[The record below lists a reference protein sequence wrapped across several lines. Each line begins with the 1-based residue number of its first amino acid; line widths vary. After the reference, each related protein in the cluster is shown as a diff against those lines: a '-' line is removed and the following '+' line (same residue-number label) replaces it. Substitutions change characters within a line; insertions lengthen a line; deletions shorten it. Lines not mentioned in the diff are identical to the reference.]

1 MKIKTNLKQALT
13 FNKRL
18 FSYCLVIS
26 LILNAIF
33 FLRHLISFK
42 EFKKNGIVKALYVKS
57 LNKNETTFFQRA
69 KYTKVAKMYFVTT
82 TGDTIHA
89 IGKNIWAMHINELD
103 EINLYLP
110 LDSVIYNKN
119 KPNNYQLIS
128 EFRNYSTTY
137 SAFAYFFVGLS
148 VFTIWFYLMAFIIN
162 KALSKN

>member
-1 MKIKTNLKQALT
+1 MIIKTNHKQTLT

-26 LILNAIF
+26 LIINTIF
-33 FLRHLISFK
+33 FLRQLASFK
-42 EFKKNGIVKALYVKS
+42 EFKENGIVKELYVKS
-57 LNKNETTFFQRA
+57 LNENESTFFQRA

-82 TGDTIHA
+82 KGDTIHS
-89 IGKNIWAMHINELD
+89 IGKNIWAMQINELD

-119 KPNNYQLIS
+119 KPNNYRLIS

-137 SAFAYFFVGLS
+137 SAFSYFFVGLS

>member
-1 MKIKTNLKQALT
+1 M
-13 FNKRL
+13 
-18 FSYCLVIS
+18 
-26 LILNAIF
+26 
-33 FLRHLISFK
+33 
-42 EFKKNGIVKALYVKS
+42 KS
-57 LNKNETTFFQRA
+57 LNENESTFFQRV

-82 TGDTIHA
+82 TGDTIRS
-89 IGKNIWAMHINELD
+89 IGKNIWAMQINELD

-128 EFRNYSTTY
+128 EFRNYSKTY